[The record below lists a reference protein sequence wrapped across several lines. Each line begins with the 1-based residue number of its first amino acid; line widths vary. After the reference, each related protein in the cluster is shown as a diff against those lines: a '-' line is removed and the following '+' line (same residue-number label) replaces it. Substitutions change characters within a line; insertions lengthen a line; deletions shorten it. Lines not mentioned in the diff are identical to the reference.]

1 MSSQFT
7 KETNFCE
14 QENIT
19 LKEWKQVK
27 FLIWWSSGPRDNI
40 AKQDQRFWLLD
51 LGICNKLV
59 WNIPDMGPVMFQ
71 NICNIYTYT
80 HIYVCVC
87 IYIYIYIC
95 MPFHR
100 ERKYML
106 QIFKHVAAMQV
117 EDKDNTYSRVQAL
130 NENSLMGYDSILSYY
145 LN

>member
-1 MSSQFT
+1 MITSPHYKTGKMSSQFT

-80 HIYVCVC
+80 HTYIYIYVCVC
-87 IYIYIYIC
+87 V
-95 MPFHR
+95 PFHR
-100 ERKYML
+100 ERESTCY
-106 QIFKHVAAMQV
+106 IYS
-117 EDKDNTYSRVQAL
+117 NTWRPCRLKIKTIRTRAFRP
-130 NENSLMGYDSILSYY
+130 
-145 LN
+145 